1 MRPVAP
7 VLVDAKWISE
17 TVMAEPGQKERELTL
32 MSRNGQ
38 LCEDFWA
45 KKKRTI
51 EEFDALRFEI
61 SFDREDD
68 GVVLIVGCTIY
79 SSERIDPWKL
89 LDEAVQIPLEFHC
102 TVPWLESKPTCCQ
115 LIE

>member
-7 VLVDAKWISE
+7 VLVDTKWTSE

-38 LCEDFWA
+38 LCEDFWV
-45 KKKRTI
+45 KKRAI
-51 EEFDALRFEI
+51 EELDALSFEI

-68 GVVLIVGCTIY
+68 GIVLIVGCTIY
-79 SSERIDPWKL
+79 SSE
-89 LDEAVQIPLEFHC
+89 
-102 TVPWLESKPTCCQ
+102 
-115 LIE
+115 

>member
-7 VLVDAKWISE
+7 VLVDTKWTSE

-38 LCEDFWA
+38 LHEDFWA
-45 KKKRTI
+45 RKKNRTI
-51 EEFDALRFEI
+51 EKLDALRFEI

-79 SSERIDPWKL
+79 SSK
-89 LDEAVQIPLEFHC
+89 
-102 TVPWLESKPTCCQ
+102 
-115 LIE
+115 

>member
-1 MRPVAP
+1 MRPVEP
-7 VLVDAKWISE
+7 VLVDTKWISE

-45 KKKRTI
+45 RKKKNRTI
-51 EEFDALRFEI
+51 EKLDALRFEI

-79 SSERIDPWKL
+79 SSK
-89 LDEAVQIPLEFHC
+89 
-102 TVPWLESKPTCCQ
+102 
-115 LIE
+115 

>member
-7 VLVDAKWISE
+7 VLVDTKWISE

-38 LCEDFWA
+38 LCENFWA
-45 KKKRTI
+45 KKKKTNKQTV
-51 EEFDALRFEI
+51 EELDALRFEI

-79 SSERIDPWKL
+79 SSE
-89 LDEAVQIPLEFHC
+89 
-102 TVPWLESKPTCCQ
+102 
-115 LIE
+115 